1 MMMMMMMMM
10 MIIVMMIRMMVRM
23 MIMMVRMVMMMMIM
37 VIITKINLDSK
48 VKEVYRVYNA
58 NGNMCISHI
67 LSLQDCILHIL
78 DDNYITMTVVTSNQD
93 EGHPTT
99 RRE

>member
-1 MMMMMMMMM
+1 MMM
-10 MIIVMMIRMMVRM
+10 MMIRMMVRM
-23 MIMMVRMVMMMMIM
+23 VMMMVRMMMMIM

-67 LSLQDCILHIL
+67 LSL
-78 DDNYITMTVVTSNQD
+78 
-93 EGHPTT
+93 
-99 RRE
+99 

>member
-1 MMMMMMMMM
+1 MMM
-10 MIIVMMIRMMVRM
+10 MMIRMMVRM
-23 MIMMVRMVMMMMIM
+23 MMMMVRMVMMMMVRMVMMMMIM

-67 LSLQDCILHIL
+67 LSL
-78 DDNYITMTVVTSNQD
+78 
-93 EGHPTT
+93 
-99 RRE
+99 